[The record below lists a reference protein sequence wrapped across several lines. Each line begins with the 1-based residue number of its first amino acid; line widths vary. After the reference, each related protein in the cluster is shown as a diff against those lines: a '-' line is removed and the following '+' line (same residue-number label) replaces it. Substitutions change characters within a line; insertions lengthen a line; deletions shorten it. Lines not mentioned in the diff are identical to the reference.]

1 LKKVV
6 RPSHRREM
14 AKKAI
19 QKGRLNIRQV
29 CEAFTISRT
38 CYRYKPKLS
47 EENTRIAGWLV
58 RLCTEQRSWGF
69 GLCFLYLRNIKGFG
83 WNHKRVYRIYCEQKL
98 NLRIKPKRRMVREKP
113 EPFC

>member
-1 LKKVV
+1 
-6 RPSHRREM
+6 M

-83 WNHKRVYRIYCEQKL
+83 WNHKRVVSDL
-98 NLRIKPKRRMVREKP
+98 LRTKA
-113 EPFC
+113 EPADQAQTALGA